1 MEGKDKGNQD
11 KVKKMTLR
19 DYYKSL
25 PNSSHPK
32 TDLIN
37 DVALETG
44 VSAATV
50 RNWFLYGMRPQ
61 NRKHIG
67 VLVSKT
73 GIPEDEL
80 WED

>member
-1 MEGKDKGNQD
+1 MEEREERKSG
-11 KVKKMTLR
+11 KVKKMTLK
-19 DYYKSL
+19 DYYTSL
-25 PNSSHPK
+25 PNASHPK

-37 DVALETG
+37 EVAMGTG

-61 NRKHIG
+61 NRKHIE

-73 GIPEDEL
+73 GISAEDL